1 MSLESLA
8 DQLKSQAA
16 LNAPL
21 GYRVLFDL
29 GEAGAILWDG
39 TETPAVIEAL
49 DGGASETA
57 ADTTLRFGVEDFAKL
72 LQGELDPTLA
82 YMTGKLKIEG
92 SMGVAMKLAAML
104 GD

>member
-8 DQLKSQAA
+8 EQLKSQAA
-16 LNAPL
+16 LNPPL

-29 GEAGAILWDG
+29 GDEGAILWDG
-39 TETPAVIEAL
+39 TETPAAIEAVDA
-49 DGGASETA
+49 DGGAE
-57 ADTTLRFGVEDFAKL
+57 ADTTLRFGLEDLSKL

>member
-8 DQLKSQAA
+8 EQLKSQAA
-16 LNAPL
+16 MNAPL

-29 GEAGAILWDG
+29 GDEGAILWDG

-49 DGGASETA
+49 DGDA
-57 ADTTLRFGVEDFAKL
+57 ADTEVDTTLRFGHEDFAKL